1 MFNLLFYS
9 FIFLIILEL
18 IIIWKLKK
26 YIKKMHNI
34 KNKIYFVAETA
45 VKEDD
50 INKIYELALK
60 VAIESIPKASKGSI
74 LMLNDKNQFYYA
86 SLVGYSPNVKNLTLK
101 KEEIYLY
108 KLNNFKETTLIKNPC
123 KFDEDNLSI
132 DTVDKLK
139 KLNALNLS
147 CLICSPIYIDNNII
161 GVMNIDCEKKDYIFK
176 RDDIILIDYI
186 KNQLQLV
193 IKGII
198 TKEKLMYL
206 VNYDELTGT
215 YNKRCFHK
223 VIKGNVE
230 KLRKD
235 KNQALVIIDID
246 KFKNINDLYG
256 HIIGDK
262 ILKNFCNIIKENLDG
277 EYTLFRIGGDE
288 FAILFYD
295 ISKKGVINKMEKIRS
310 YLNDTKIYNIVV
322 NFSYGICFFSECQGM
337 NWEEIVSLADENM
350 YKNKRKNKLK
360 ILTF

>member
-1 MFNLLFYS
+1 MFNLIFIS
-9 FIFLIILEL
+9 FIFLTILEL
-18 IIIWKLKK
+18 IIIWKLER
-26 YIKKMHNI
+26 YIKKMQNI
-34 KNKIYFVAETA
+34 KSKIYFVAETA

-108 KLNNFKETTLIKNPC
+108 KLNNFRETTLITNPC
-123 KFDEDNLSI
+123 KFDEDNLSV

-193 IKGII
+193 IEAII

-206 VNYDELTGT
+206 ANYDELTGT
-215 YNKRCFHK
+215 YNKRYFHK
-223 VIKGNVE
+223 IIKGKVKE
-230 KLRKD
+230 LKKD
-235 KNQALVIIDID
+235 KDEALAIIDID

-262 ILKNFCNIIKENLDG
+262 ILKDFCSIIRENLDG

-295 ISKKGVINKMEKIRS
+295 ISKKNVINKIEKIRTN
-310 YLNDTKIYNIVV
+310 LNDIKIYNIVV
-322 NFSYGICFFSECQGM
+322 NFSYGICFLSECQDM
-337 NWEEIVSLADENM
+337 NWEQIVSLADKNM
-350 YKNKRKNKLK
+350 YENKNKNR
-360 ILTF
+360 LTF